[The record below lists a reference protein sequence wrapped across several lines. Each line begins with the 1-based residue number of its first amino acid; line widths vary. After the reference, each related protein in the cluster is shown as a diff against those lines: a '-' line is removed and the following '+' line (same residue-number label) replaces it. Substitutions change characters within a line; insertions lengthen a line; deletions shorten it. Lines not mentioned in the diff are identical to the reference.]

1 MAFAASRGSRFEL
14 PPMGDGTRTRARSTP
29 RALSVGSLSQLLGT
43 GVSLRE
49 RRKLLPTLLGSTSC
63 VGPASTKNSRRSPVA
78 QAKTFVITG
87 NPECANLEVVRQEL
101 LSRNFVELDPESRSD
116 FDLKWGPRVKV
127 DWKTLSPPKLVN
139 HFECDSELTTKS
151 GLAENLQAAS
161 SPVDSR
167 SFYPACFPLDKASA
181 LQEFALEFKYSKAC
195 CVLKEWL
202 SHQDKTAKETF
213 QEGVVRTAL
222 RVVKRR
228 LADIDAKLYSDTNE
242 AEQVDFRVK
251 RKEWDILLAADFDA
265 PQNNVASSDWQHE
278 KLRRKLL
285 NEKNKQFIEQYDRK
299 LQQLAEQV
307 KVKKRRSTKKL
318 KEPEEEKMPTETGPL
333 EEDEQEDKEDID
345 PEEEETSEPLEEPT
359 GSELRQE
366 VEEVVESLK
375 QHPQFDLNQR
385 NVWILK
391 PANSLRGH
399 GIIVENDLDRI
410 FQQARNKTCTYV
422 CQKYIENPLLI
433 GARKH
438 DIRQWVLV
446 TSLNPLTIY
455 FYSECYIRIAANE
468 YTLDDFADRF
478 THLTHTIIM
487 KHHPNYNPDDEDWR
501 CQWTQERYR
510 RLLHESSGRDVWTE
524 KVRPAMQ
531 QVVIASLQSVA
542 EVLSRPQNSSCSFQL
557 FGYDFMVDADYN
569 VWLLEVNDIPLM
581 QACGPVTSRLCDSCV
596 RDAISVVIDGPGPDR
611 REPAEQGTLKFELI
625 HEGPK
630 IPKLP
635 GLHAG
640 VDLSI
645 EGQKVSLPKKA
656 AGTPQPSPH
665 SLVRLSA
672 RRVQELQDLVD
683 RRRHREDQ
691 EVQKK
696 ARQQRLRRL
705 LAKKLLGPK
714 STSSPCLNDWK
725 AMQSDGDEP
734 AAMVVDGGQPPSSR
748 HT

>member
-1 MAFAASRGSRFEL
+1 M
-14 PPMGDGTRTRARSTP
+14 DGTRARARSTP
-29 RALSVGSLSQLLGT
+29 RALSVGSLSQLLG
-43 GVSLRE
+43 GGPSLRE
-49 RRKLLPTLLGSTSC
+49 RRQLLPTLLGSTSC

-78 QAKTFVITG
+78 KAKTFVITG
-87 NPECANLEVVRQEL
+87 NPECANLDVVRQEL
-101 LSRNFVELDPESRSD
+101 LSRGFVEMDVESRSD

-139 HFECDSELTTKS
+139 RFECDSELTTKS

-161 SPVDSR
+161 SPADSR
-167 SFYPACFPLDKASA
+167 SFYPECFPLDRASA

-202 SHQDKTAKETF
+202 CHQSTQAKETF

-228 LADIDAKLYSDTNE
+228 LTDIDSKLLSDTNE

-251 RKEWDILLAADFDA
+251 RKEWDILLAADFET
-265 PQNNVASSDWQHE
+265 PQTNVASIDWQHE
-278 KLRRKLL
+278 KQRRKQL
-285 NEKNKQFIEQYDRK
+285 NEKGKQLIEQYDRK
-299 LQQLAEQV
+299 LQQLAEQA
-307 KVKKRRSTKKL
+307 KVKRRRSTKKL
-318 KEPEEEKMPTETGPL
+318 KASEEEKPLAGSGTLEEDEPEDKEENEDVEPEEEEPC
-333 EEDEQEDKEDID
+333 
-345 PEEEETSEPLEEPT
+345 EPLEEPT
-359 GSELRQE
+359 GTELRQE
-366 VEEVVESLK
+366 VEEVIECLK
-375 QHPQFDLNQR
+375 QHPQFNLNRR

-446 TSLNPLTIY
+446 TSVNPLTIY

-487 KHHPNYNPDDEDWR
+487 KHHPNFNPDDEDWR

-510 RLLHESSGRDVWTE
+510 QLLQETAGRDVWAE

-542 EVLSRPQNSSCSFQL
+542 EVLSRPHNSSCSFQL

-569 VWLLEVNDIPLM
+569 VWLLEVNDIPMM
-581 QACGPVTSRLCDSCV
+581 QASGPVTSRLCDACV
-596 RDAISVVIDGPGPDR
+596 RDAIGIAIDGPPPDR
-611 REPAEQGTLKFELI
+611 HEPAEPGTLKFELI
-625 HEGPK
+625 YEGPR

-645 EGQKVSLPKKA
+645 DGQKISLPRRA
-656 AGTPQPSPH
+656 AGTPQPSPQ

-691 EVQKK
+691 ELQKK

-714 STSSPCLNDWK
+714 STSSPCLNEWK

-734 AAMVVDGGQPPSSR
+734 APTSMVVAGGPPPSLCQELD
-748 HT
+748 TGLA